1 MIYHQERYTA
11 KAVTVLETAVQ
22 SASQM
27 GHTYV
32 GSEHV
37 LLAFLQEGANV
48 AASVLH
54 MQNVRTR
61 AVQQAIAASMG
72 RGEVTVLTEASM
84 TPALRRILQSAEQLL
99 AKSGARLV
107 GTEHMLLAILEESAC
122 SAVAILHA
130 LDVSCELLTEACAE
144 ACAACGTGFSAAGL
158 EPPDRKRCAT
168 LLKYGKLLTDPIA
181 LRARD
186 PLIGRT
192 KEVER
197 LMQILARRTKN
208 NPCLIGEAGVGK
220 TAIVEGL
227 AKLFLQ
233 GGLPDNLRGK
243 HLVSL
248 DLTAMLAGAKYR
260 GDFEERIKSVVDEV
274 AEAGN
279 IILFIDELHTI
290 VGAGAAEGAIDAA
303 NILKPQLAR
312 GELQII
318 GATTVQEYRR
328 HIEKDSALERRF
340 QPVFVEEPTPEAA
353 FAILRGLRENY
364 ESFHRIKIDDT
375 VLRSA
380 ITLSERYIHDR
391 YLPDKAIDVLDEA
404 CARAKMQAQ
413 KQPQTGFSLQEQ
425 PMTLE
430 GLHAALVKQREQ
442 TEPDP
447 VALTSQDL
455 AQVVSTWTGVPVS
468 RITAAEN
475 EMLLRLEHS
484 LRERIIGQDAPV
496 HAVSAAIRRGR
507 VGLQDPNRP
516 IGSFLFLGPTGV
528 GKTELARVLADC
540 LFDCGENMI
549 RIDMSEYME
558 KHTVS
563 RLIGSPPGYVG
574 HEEGGILT
582 ERVRSHPYSLVLFDE
597 VEKAHP
603 DIFHILLQ
611 ILEDGTLC
619 DAQGRRVDFRNT
631 LIILTSNI
639 GAELLQ
645 AGGLGFAADGA
656 QADARVMEAVR
667 KQMRPEL
674 LNRLDAITVFRMP
687 TDADF
692 YQITQKLLGQLA
704 GRAMQLGYTLRFSP
718 EAVQALAD
726 APDRARYGAR
736 SIRRR
741 ITEEVEDLLS
751 RQILDGALTPG
762 DALQLLYRDGSFSIC
777 VQVATEA

>member
-168 LLKYGKLLTDPIA
+168 LLKYGKLLTDPA
-181 LRARD
+181 TLRARD
-186 PLIGRT
+186 PLIGRA

-233 GGLPDNLRGK
+233 GGLPENLRGK

-364 ESFHRIKIDDT
+364 ESFHRIKIDDA
-375 VLRSA
+375 VLQSA

-507 VGLQDPNRP
+507 VGLKDPNRP

-540 LFDCGENMI
+540 LFDSGENMI

-687 TDADF
+687 TDAGF
-692 YQITQKLLGQLA
+692 YQITEKLLGQLA
-704 GRAMQLGYTLRFSP
+704 ARAMQLGYTLRFSP

-736 SIRRR
+736 TIRRR

-751 RQILDGALTPG
+751 RQILDGVLTPG
-762 DALQLLYRDGSFSIC
+762 DALQLLYRDGCFSLC